1 MDPIFFHQE
10 AQTTSAT
17 AAALAV
23 NAPDAARSGAA
34 AHRPSPAGLR
44 VAIQPNISVRGWPTE
59 AGSRALAGFTALED
73 ATVVARLRRAGAAV
87 VGSTHMSEFGFGL
100 SGSGAGRALAAR
112 AADVELML
120 DFAGEARLAAAAAGV
135 CALKP
140 SYGAVSRFGLV
151 GLIPSMEAC
160 ALLAPDLGSIR
171 ALLAAIAGP
180 DEADFSLP
188 AGTELDLGAGSID
201 PTATTII
208 GYIAEMLAGLSAE
221 EAEVFHDTLRA
232 LRERGLTVRELSMPA
247 MSLFSLVHQIVGSV
261 EASSCL
267 GRYDSVRYGPRAP
280 GAKNWNDMYLH
291 SRGAAFG
298 TLLKSYL
305 MQGAYFQFQRYQAFE
320 DACRIRARL
329 VAEMQ
334 RLSGEVDFLVLP
346 VGATT
351 GTTAAGTTAAGTPA
365 AGLFALRTGQLTA
378 KQIDLLLRA
387 LPVEVSLV
395 DEHDEVRYYSDHAHR
410 IFPRSPAVIGR
421 QVQHCHPPASLGT
434 VNKILESFRDGSR
447 DEAEF
452 WIEVGGKFVRILY
465 VALRDEQ
472 GAYQGTLEVTQ
483 DLTRLRTLT
492 GQKRLLDWE

>member
-351 GTTAAGTTAAGTPA
+351 GTTAAGAEPAAAAPDAAAGAAVAPGAGELASAPGAAPAVPPGAVEQPVLSDVYAQCALTLFANVTGQPVLYLPPRAAGTT
-365 AGLFALRTGQLTA
+365 AGLQLA
-378 KQIDLLLRA
+378 GARLA
-387 LPVEVSLV
+387 
-395 DEHDEVRYYSDHAHR
+395 
-410 IFPRSPAVIGR
+410 
-421 QVQHCHPPASLGT
+421 
-434 VNKILESFRDGSR
+434 DG
-447 DEAEF
+447 
-452 WIEVGGKFVRILY
+452 
-465 VALRDEQ
+465 
-472 GAYQGTLEVTQ
+472 
-483 DLTRLRTLT
+483 
-492 GQKRLLDWE
+492 RLLALGEFLCGAARQGGE

>member
-59 AGSRALAGFTALED
+59 AGSRALAGFTAPED

-351 GTTAAGTTAAGTPA
+351 GTTAAGAEPAAAAPDAAAGAAVAPGAGELASAPGAAPAVPPGAVEQPVLSDVYAQCALTLFANVTGQPVLYLPPRAAGTT
-365 AGLFALRTGQLTA
+365 AGLQLA
-378 KQIDLLLRA
+378 GARLA
-387 LPVEVSLV
+387 
-395 DEHDEVRYYSDHAHR
+395 
-410 IFPRSPAVIGR
+410 
-421 QVQHCHPPASLGT
+421 
-434 VNKILESFRDGSR
+434 DG
-447 DEAEF
+447 
-452 WIEVGGKFVRILY
+452 
-465 VALRDEQ
+465 
-472 GAYQGTLEVTQ
+472 
-483 DLTRLRTLT
+483 
-492 GQKRLLDWE
+492 RLLALGEFLCGAARQGGE